1 MAQQFQSIDKKHR
14 EFIERQQMFFVSTAA
29 AEGRVNLSPKGMDS
43 FRVLGE
49 NRIAWLNLT
58 GSGNETAAHL
68 LDTNRMTIMFCSFD
82 KQPLILRLYGH
93 AKTIQE
99 NHPQWHALCELFPSS
114 TGARQVYDMTVE
126 MVQTS
131 CGFAVPRYQF
141 SQQRPTLERWADKQ
155 SRQDMRTYWD
165 KKNRFSLDGKATGI
179 EALL

>member
-1 MAQQFQSIDKKHR
+1 MAEQFQSIDKKQQ

-29 AEGRVNLSPKGMDS
+29 ADGRVNLSPKGMDS
-43 FRVLGE
+43 FRVLSE

-68 LDTNRMTIMFCSFD
+68 LDNNRMTIMFCSFD

-93 AKTIQE
+93 AKTLHE
-99 NHPQWHALCELFPSS
+99 NHPQWDGLCELFPRS

-131 CGFAVPRYQF
+131 CGFAVPRYEF
-141 SQQRPTLERWADKQ
+141 SEQRPTLERWADKQ
-155 SRQDMRTYWD
+155 SREDMR
-165 KKNRFSLDGKATGI
+165 A
-179 EALL
+179 